1 MGRDGMP
8 STSPEARALRIR
20 KVLRLVLFLNLIAV
34 SAKLLVWSWTG
45 ALSIVAEAAHSGLDA
60 LNNIIALAFARIAL
74 RGPDEDHPYG
84 HHKFET
90 LGALVVVGLLSITV
104 YELVRGAA
112 RRLISADFPPVET
125 PAWAFVVLAGT
136 ALFGGI
142 VAWYEAREGRRVGSE
157 LLLADAAHTRADVL
171 GTIGVLVGL
180 WVVQLGYPL
189 ADPLIALGIAGL
201 ITRSGWLIIRQ
212 SVPLLVDERGIEATT
227 IRKEAEAAAGVVRT
241 YGIRSRGRP
250 GALFIELTIAVDAT
264 LDVEGAHAIADEVE
278 ERIFRLGAQEVMVH
292 VEPAE

>member
-1 MGRDGMP
+1 MGQDGEQ
-8 STSPEARALRIR
+8 STSPDARALRIR
-20 KVLRLVLFLNLIAV
+20 KVLGMVLCLNLIAI

-45 ALSIVAEAAHSGLDA
+45 ALSIAAEAAHSGLDA
-60 LNNIIALAFARIAL
+60 LNNIIALAFARIAF

-112 RRLISADFPPVET
+112 RRLITADYPPVDT
-125 PAWAFVVLAGT
+125 PVSAFVVLAGA

-157 LLLADAAHTRADVL
+157 LLLADAAHTRADVF
-171 GTIGVLVGL
+171 GTIGVLAGL
-180 WVVQLGYPL
+180 WVVHLGYPI
-189 ADPLIALGIAGL
+189 ADPLITLGIAGL
-201 ITRSGWLIIRQ
+201 ITRSGWLILKQ
-212 SVPLLVDERGIEATT
+212 SVPLLVDERGIEARA
-227 IRKEAEAAAGVVRT
+227 IRREAEAAAGVVRS

-250 GALFIELTIAVDAT
+250 GRLFIELTIAVDAT
-264 LDVEGAHAIADEVE
+264 LDVEEAHAIADEVE
-278 ERIFRLGAQEVMVH
+278 ERISLLGAQEVMVH